1 MWEWRD
7 GPPIEGQ
14 ERTREGAV
22 SGLPGLICL
31 LFFAGKGKGPEVR
44 NLVRFDTELALEVD
58 LGTAVEYSHSYIP
71 SLAEIQDWI
80 PDPWDFPIK
89 QSEFQPQQETG
100 AT

>member
-31 LFFAGKGKGPEVR
+31 LFFAGKGKGRSTDLELGIETNEVS
-44 NLVRFDTELALEVD
+44 NLGNILIP
-58 LGTAVEYSHSYIP
+58 IP